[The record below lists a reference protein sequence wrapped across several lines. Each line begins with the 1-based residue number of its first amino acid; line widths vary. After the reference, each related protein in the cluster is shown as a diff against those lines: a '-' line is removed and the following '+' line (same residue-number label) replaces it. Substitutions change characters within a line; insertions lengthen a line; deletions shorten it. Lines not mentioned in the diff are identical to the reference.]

1 MSVTPGG
8 TGKFLRMAAIAVV
21 LILAAGVGY
30 DIKSTPPTYLISAT
44 VILSVPDSRTV
55 PNAYESLAPSLI
67 SSGAAMVQ
75 LMMSPQS
82 QRRIR
87 ARGGTAGYDLALINF
102 YNEDYPN
109 YSDPVVKL
117 KTASPSPAA
126 AYRTFTVARRLL
138 DYLLR
143 VRQVQ
148 AGVSPRYRISAQ
160 FVGNT
165 GPVAQAGS
173 SKRVF
178 GGLALLTAVAA
189 SMVWGFLG
197 RRDERLAPVIGS
209 ARSPASS

>member
-1 MSVTPGG
+1 
-8 TGKFLRMAAIAVV
+8 
-21 LILAAGVGY
+21 
-30 DIKSTPPTYLISAT
+30 
-44 VILSVPDSRTV
+44 
-55 PNAYESLAPSLI
+55 
-67 SSGAAMVQ
+67 MVQ
-75 LMMSPQS
+75 LMMSPPS

-87 ARGGTAGYDLALINF
+87 ARGGTAGYDLALVNF

-126 AYRTFTVARRLL
+126 ASRTFTVARRLL

-189 SMVWGFLG
+189 SMVWCFLG
-197 RRDERLAPVIGS
+197 RRDERLAPVSGS